1 MRFKRLSPLA
11 LLFGALLFSILT
23 LSLCASASGQTID
36 SASLQPPSENSASSL
51 PDAPLPQTGG
61 SGSMPAEQAS
71 KAKASDEVTVS
82 GTPRNILRDQAAI
95 WTSPVRF
102 RMGDLEWFVPLAA
115 ATGVA
120 IATDQSAMTHVVSK
134 DLNFNQKNI
143 DASNVMIGGFIAAPV
158 ALYGYGHFRE
168 SPHAREAGILS
179 AEAMIDGVGVEQG
192 MKLIFWRER
201 PDVDNSRGKF
211 FQTSAGIDSAF
222 PSSHSVV
229 AWAAAAELAGEY
241 HSRWV
246 RLLLYSAATGISVTR
261 VLGQQH
267 FPSDVLVGSAAGWFV
282 GHYVYHK
289 HHSQSL
295 EKLDDDN

>member
-1 MRFKRLSPLA
+1 MRFKRLSLLA
-11 LLFGALLFSILT
+11 LLSGTLVFSILT
-23 LSLCASASGQTID
+23 LGLCASASGQTVD
-36 SASLQPPSENSASSL
+36 SASLQPPSENSAGSL
-51 PDAPLPQTGG
+51 PDAPLPQAAE
-61 SGSMPAEQAS
+61 SGSMPAAQAS
-71 KAKASDEVTVS
+71 KAKDSDEVTVS

-95 WTSPVRF
+95 WTSPVRL
-102 RMGDLEWFVPLAA
+102 RVGDLEWFVPLAA
-115 ATGVA
+115 ATGAA
-120 IATDQSAMTHVVSK
+120 IATDQSAMTHAVSK
-134 DLNFNQKNI
+134 NLSFNQKNI

-168 SPHAREAGILS
+168 SAHAREAGILS
-179 AEAMIDGVGVEQG
+179 AEAMIDGVVVEQG

-201 PDVDNSRGKF
+201 PDVDSSRGKF
-211 FQTSAGIDSAF
+211 FQTGAGIDSAF

-229 AWAAAAELAGEY
+229 AWAAAAELAEEY

-246 RLLLYSAATGISVTR
+246 RLFLYSAATSISLTR

-289 HHSQSL
+289 HHNQSL
-295 EKLDDDN
+295 DDEGY